1 MLSGSDYPESM
12 RTRTHPRIVLRTLIA
27 LPVALLATFVAG
39 CADFSDRANAA
50 SVVVSDGWARATE
63 GTTDTSMTAAFM
75 NIDNPTDTP
84 IVLVGAS
91 SPVAPMVQL
100 HEMVMQDGVMT
111 MQQMQG
117 GLTIEANRGK
127 TLAPGGN
134 HIMLMGLTETLAP
147 GDEVSVTLQFQDGS
161 TLPLT
166 LPVKAFTEEE
176 PHYHATES
184 PGMSM
189 SSGGM

>member
-1 MLSGSDYPESM
+1 MPA
-12 RTRTHPRIVLRTLIA
+12 RTLPRTALRTLLVVPA
-27 LPVALLATFVAG
+27 TLLAAFVAG
-39 CADFSDRANAA
+39 CADSSEKGNAA
-50 SVVVSDGWARATE
+50 SVVVSDGWVRATE

-75 NIDNPTDTP
+75 NIDNPTGGD
-84 IVLVGAS
+84 IVLTGAA

-100 HEMVMQDGVMT
+100 HEMAMQDGAMV

-117 GLTIEANRGK
+117 GLTIGANRGK

-134 HIMLMGLTETLAP
+134 HIMLMGLSEALAP
-147 GDEVSVTLQFQDGS
+147 GDEVTVTLQFQDGS
-161 TLPLT
+161 TLELT

-184 PGMSM
+184 PGMSTAAG
-189 SSGGM
+189 SPSAAS